1 MADYKYSVDINS
13 ENYGVIRLSDGASIP
28 PDTRNSDW
36 REYLEYV
43 DTGGKTDP
51 WKTDEEL
58 KEMAINEKLMELKI
72 EYDRRIDIANGSS
85 DVREVNKE
93 RMKQFKLLR
102 KEFKGS
108 ASVDDVNDL
117 DQYDVINDH
126 LDTLEREHDTAEKYI
141 EDPVRTIEEIETYD
155 VVNDPAWS
163 TM

>member
-13 ENYGVIRLSDGASIP
+13 ENYGVIRLSDWASIP

-36 REYLEYV
+36 RVYLEYV
-43 DTGGKTDP
+43 DAGGETLP

-58 KEMAINEKLMELKI
+58 KEMALNEKLMELKI

-85 DVREVNKE
+85 DVREINKE

-126 LDTLEREHDTAEKYI
+126 LDTLESDHDIAEEYI